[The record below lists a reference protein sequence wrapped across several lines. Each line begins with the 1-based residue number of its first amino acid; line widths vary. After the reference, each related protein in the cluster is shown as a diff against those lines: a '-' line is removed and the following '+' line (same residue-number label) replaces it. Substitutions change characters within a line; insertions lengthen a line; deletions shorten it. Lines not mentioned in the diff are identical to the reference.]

1 MCERLGLVHPASRL
15 PVHLRACSCS
25 TYCKMFW
32 SARRF
37 TQGLWFA
44 LFSAPCTVRV
54 TQALLWP
61 WRCLL
66 LGAALTL
73 LCLTSTSFLRCGS
86 RSVFGVFWMFCA
98 AMVGCSAIVLLHEKG
113 FDNRVTA
120 GPICAHP
127 VVLFTAV
134 KAWGVWPDSMHSAVA
149 TTAAGLRGAFVLLFL
164 SAGTVLSSSTR
175 CMSWFSSRPASQS
188 RPAGLMTIAARQRAM
203 RTVRAR
209 RNVCGR
215 AAAHNLLLAL
225 TVVVLALASVD
236 SGAEAAKLRPWRQW
250 PDLNGLAT
258 GKPSARDFHTM
269 ATTADGNLWLI
280 GGNEPPDTSS
290 KGDEKSSNNL
300 MKFDAETKQW
310 TTITTSGPSPS
321 PVSWRSAQMAAVGNV
336 LYLSGGSEEHELWRF
351 STAKV
356 TWKLLET
363 PAGGERPPAG
373 YPHTMAAVGDVLYV
387 HARSCTWRY
396 STTQGTWELVD
407 TPAGDPRLRP
417 SARYG
422 HVMAAVG
429 DVLFLHGGAI
439 NGQRTHPCCTKH
451 PAPFSLHLLT
461 NH

>member
-1 MCERLGLVHPASRL
+1 M
-15 PVHLRACSCS
+15 
-25 TYCKMFW
+25 
-32 SARRF
+32 
-37 TQGLWFA
+37 
-44 LFSAPCTVRV
+44 
-54 TQALLWP
+54 
-61 WRCLL
+61 
-66 LGAALTL
+66 
-73 LCLTSTSFLRCGS
+73 
-86 RSVFGVFWMFCA
+86 
-98 AMVGCSAIVLLHEKG
+98 
-113 FDNRVTA
+113 
-120 GPICAHP
+120 
-127 VVLFTAV
+127 
-134 KAWGVWPDSMHSAVA
+134 
-149 TTAAGLRGAFVLLFL
+149 
-164 SAGTVLSSSTR
+164 
-175 CMSWFSSRPASQS
+175 
-188 RPAGLMTIAARQRAM
+188 
-203 RTVRAR
+203 
-209 RNVCGR
+209 
-215 AAAHNLLLAL
+215 
-225 TVVVLALASVD
+225 VVLALASVD
-236 SGAEAAKLRPWRQW
+236 SGAAAAKLRPWRQW